1 MDDPIR
7 KQKTYT
13 PLEAKRKAE
22 SYCAYQERSQQEVR
36 DKLYQWG
43 LYTKDVENII
53 SYLIENNFLNEERFA
68 KAYVLGK
75 FRIKGWGRIK
85 IMQGLKLK
93 QVSAPLIKIAMK
105 EIDPSD
111 YFEKL
116 RTIIEKKSA
125 LIKESDPYKH
135 RNKLYQ
141 YALGRGYENNLILEI
156 LKDNGLE
163 G

>member
-1 MDDPIR
+1 MEEQLK
-7 KQKTYT
+7 KQKIYT

-36 DKLYQWG
+36 DKIYLWG
-43 LYTKDVENII
+43 LHYSDVENII
-53 SYLIENNFLNEERFA
+53 SYLIEENFLNEERFA

-85 IMQGLKLK
+85 ITQGLKLK
-93 QVSAPLIKIAMK
+93 QVSPPLITIALK
-105 EIDPSD
+105 EINPSD

-116 RTIIEKKSA
+116 SNILIKKSK
-125 LIKESDPYKH
+125 LLKESDTYKR

-156 LKDNGLE
+156 LKDNDLE
-163 G
+163 E

>member
-1 MDDPIR
+1 MDEANR
-7 KQKTYT
+7 KKKVYT
-13 PLEAKRKAE
+13 PLEARRKAE

-43 LYTKDVENII
+43 LHQADVENNI
-53 SYLIENNFLNEERFA
+53 SYLIEHNFLNEERFA

-85 IMQGLKLK
+85 ISQGLKIK
-93 QVSAPLIKIAMK
+93 QVSSPLIKIALK
-105 EIDPSD
+105 EIDAND

-116 RTIIEKKSA
+116 RSILEKKSN
-125 LIKESDPYKH
+125 LIHESDTYKK

-141 YALGRGYENNLILEI
+141 YALGRGFENNLILEV

-163 G
+163 D